1 MNTFHLPVA
10 AVAFGF
16 LLGCGGFTF
25 IALFSRLRNR
35 CCYMMLLYSVQI
47 SYYIFRKHES

>member
-1 MNTFHLPVA
+1 MNAFHLPVA

-25 IALFSRLRNR
+25 TELYFMCSERL
-35 CCYMMLLYSVQI
+35 LLCSI
-47 SYYIFRKHES
+47 GIGYYIVRKQEN

>member
-16 LLGCGGFTF
+16 LLGCGGFIFTELYLCVLS
-25 IALFSRLRNR
+25 IS
-35 CCYMMLLYSVQI
+35 CYVV
-47 SYYIFRKHES
+47 FK

>member
-16 LLGCGGFTF
+16 LLGCGGF
-25 IALFSRLRNR
+25 LFTEPF
-35 CCYMMLLYSVQI
+35 LLNICWYLVYGVKI
-47 SYYIFRKHES
+47 SYYVLG